1 MNYLNEKKLV
11 LASQSPRR
19 KTLLE
24 LACIDLI
31 IQVSNIDE
39 STISFTSPTQFVQDL
54 AFLKAQAVS
63 EAYPDSWILGAD
75 TIVTIDDQ
83 ILGKPA
89 NRDDAVSML
98 NQLNN
103 RTHQVYTGVC
113 LYKHQN
119 KKKIVQSVS
128 TKVVFK
134 SLTNKEINWYV
145 NTKEPYDKAGGYG
158 IQGVGAFL
166 VKKIYGSYTNV
177 VGLPVCE
184 VIQML
189 LQLKFIQM

>member
-1 MNYLNEKKLV
+1 MNYLNSKKLV
-11 LASQSPRR
+11 LASKSPRR

-24 LACIDLI
+24 QAGIDLI

-39 STISFTSPTQFVQDL
+39 SKINYRSPFNFVQDL
-54 AFLKAQAVS
+54 AVIKARAVGVS
-63 EAYPDSWILGAD
+63 YSDSWVLGAD

-83 ILGKPA
+83 ILGKPSS
-89 NRDDAVSML
+89 RDDAISML
-98 NQLNN
+98 NLLNN
-103 RTHQVYTGVC
+103 RAHHVYTGVC
-113 LYKHQN
+113 LYHHQ
-119 KKKIVQSVS
+119 KDKTIVQCVS

-134 SLTNKEINWYV
+134 FLTDKEINWYV

-158 IQGVGAFL
+158 IQGIGAFL
-166 VKKIYGSYTNV
+166 VKEIFGSYTNV

-189 LQLKFIQM
+189 LKLKFIQM

>member
-1 MNYLNEKKLV
+1 MNYLNDKKLV

-24 LACIDLI
+24 QAGIDLI

-39 STISFTSPTQFVQDL
+39 SKIIFTSPTQFVQDL
-54 AFLKAQAVS
+54 AFIKARAVAD
-63 EAYPDSWILGAD
+63 AYPDSWILGAD

-89 NRDDAVSML
+89 NRDDAMSML
-98 NQLNN
+98 KQLSN

-113 LYKHQN
+113 LYHHQN
-119 KKKIVQSVS
+119 NKKMVQSVS

-134 SLTNKEINWYV
+134 SLTHKEINWYV

-158 IQGVGAFL
+158 IQGIGAFL
-166 VKKIYGSYTNV
+166 VKEIFGSYTNV

-189 LQLKFIQM
+189 LNLKFIQR